1 MARARVES
9 ATAKP
14 GPALVDRRTGDR
26 RRRDRRK
33 VPRPESLVS
42 DRRKDD
48 RRQSTIEEGESSI
61 TTVARRRAHLFKQGA
76 FVAGV
81 GAGGAVAGATALL
94 LAYVLREGEPVCG
107 SVLHFCTGAEPYMAL
122 IPFAAV
128 IRAGFAMRRRPWRKR
143 RLPGYFDE
151 TTEAVTDAALGS
163 IVLILFTFLFRS
175 GYEFRAFSYSR
186 LVFLYDW
193 VFATLFLIALGA
205 GTKQTLVSLR
215 RRGHNQRNIVAI
227 RSSHTPSFVANL
239 LSRSPELGYHVV
251 ASVDVEA
258 NHSDAIGLQ
267 TDLLRVA
274 RTAKVDEALLLT
286 PGINRSV
293 LSQLVGVAELADIEV
308 KAVPELFGL
317 PPTKVTLDEMGN
329 VPVLALLQEPLPG
342 GRRAFKRTMDL
353 VLALPVLILASPL
366 LGAIALAVRLSS
378 PGPIVIRQTR
388 IGMDGRPFTFLKF
401 RTMFSDSDTKIH
413 DDYVAALIKG
423 TSAAV
428 TAGQGLF
435 KLTND
440 PRVTPVGRFLRRYS
454 LDELPQLVNV
464 LRGDMSVVGPRPSLP
479 QEVSIYQD
487 WHRRRLEVRPGMT
500 GLWQVS
506 GRSRMG
512 FVEMVRLDIQ
522 YLESWS
528 PLLDIMILLRTLP
541 ALVRGETG

>member
-1 MARARVES
+1 M
-9 ATAKP
+9 
-14 GPALVDRRTGDR
+14 L
-26 RRRDRRK
+26 
-33 VPRPESLVS
+33 
-42 DRRKDD
+42 
-48 RRQSTIEEGESSI
+48 
-61 TTVARRRAHLFKQGA
+61 
-76 FVAGV
+76 
-81 GAGGAVAGATALL
+81 AGATALF
-94 LAYVLREGEPVCG
+94 LAYVVREGQPICG
-107 SVLHFCTGAEPYMAL
+107 SPFHFCTGAEPYMAL
-122 IPFAAV
+122 IPFAGV
-128 IRAGFAMRRRPWRKR
+128 IRATFAMRRRPWRKR

-151 TTEAVTDAALGS
+151 TADAVTDAILGS

-193 VFATLFLIALGA
+193 IFATILLVALGA
-205 GTKQTLVSLR
+205 ITKLMLVWLR

-227 RSSHTPSFVANL
+227 RSSRTPSFVANL

-258 NHSDAIGLQ
+258 NHSDPSTGLQ

-286 PGINRSV
+286 PGVSRNV
-293 LSQLVGVAELADIEV
+293 LSQLVGVAELANIEV

-353 VLALPVLILASPL
+353 VLALPVLVVASPVL
-366 LGAIALAVRLSS
+366 AAIAIAVRLSS

-413 DDYVAALIKG
+413 DDYVASLIRGTGEQGNGKG
-423 TSAAV
+423 T
-428 TAGQGLF
+428 LF
-435 KLTND
+435 KLTED
-440 PRVTPVGRFLRRYS
+440 PRVTGVGRFLRRYS
-454 LDELPQLVNV
+454 LDELPQLMNV
-464 LRGDMSVVGPRPSLP
+464 LRGDMSLVGPRPSLP
-479 QEVSIYQD
+479 QEVAMYQD

-522 YLESWS
+522 YLETWS
-528 PLLDIMILLRTLP
+528 PLLDIMILLRTVP